1 MRSNPGASGYEGQTI
16 FLSPAVVRM
25 GGAVDL
31 QAVDT
36 DECVLEGEDME
47 SGDDFDDG
55 GDAEWIASIGNPP
68 VASSS

>member
-1 MRSNPGASGYEGQTI
+1 MRNNPGASGYEGQTI

-55 GDAEWIASIGNPP
+55 GDA
-68 VASSS
+68 